1 MNTAGTGTGA
11 PARSWAQRPSLLAVP
26 AVLFVLVVFLGP
38 FLGVLRVA
46 GAGLPEPGSLSFF
59 DTSVWQWS
67 TLTSVA
73 GGDFFRSVL
82 LVTLGQG
89 LLIAT
94 VCMLIA
100 VPFAAYLHRARGWWK
115 AALIV
120 AVAMP
125 KLVNLLVLLYGVTLL
140 LGRTGFINGVL
151 TGTGLL
157 DDPLPLFANTF
168 AVVFTEVL
176 IVAPYPILILT
187 AAFHSADPRHY
198 DAARSLGAGPVR
210 AYLETVIRPAY
221 PALISAALISAV
233 WGVGAFVGPLVLGNP
248 RQYTVS
254 VEVYDL
260 ALQQLRYVE
269 AAGWAVLAVTA
280 FGIAVALV
288 RAVSRRRA

>member
-1 MNTAGTGTGA
+1 MSTTV
-11 PARSWAQRPSLLAVP
+11 ARRPWAQRPSLLAVP
-26 AVLFVLVVFLGP
+26 ALLFILVVFVGP

-46 GAGLPEPGSLSFF
+46 AAGLPERGSLSFF
-59 DTSVWQWS
+59 DTDVWQWS
-67 TLTSVA
+67 TLSAVA
-73 GGDFFRSVL
+73 GGEFFRSVL
-82 LVTLGQG
+82 LVTLWQG
-89 LLIAT
+89 LLIAA

-100 VPFAAYLHRARGWWK
+100 VPFAAYLHRAKGWWK

-120 AVAMP
+120 AVALP

-140 LGRTGFINGVL
+140 LGRTGFINDVL
-151 TGTGLL
+151 TGAGLI
-157 DDPLPLFANTF
+157 DTPLPLFANTF
-168 AVVFTEVL
+168 SVVFTEVL
-176 IVAPYPILILT
+176 IVLPYPVLILT
-187 AAFHSADPRHY
+187 AAFHSADPRQY

-269 AAGWAVLAVTA
+269 AAGWAMLSVAV
-280 FGIAVALV
+280 FGIAAAALRV
-288 RAVSRRRA
+288 LARSRA